1 VINLSQIINKNIKI
15 PIIEIVEPIVEIIF
29 HVVKA
34 SG

>member
-1 VINLSQIINKNIKI
+1 VIKLSQIIKINMRI
-15 PIIEIVEPIVEIIF
+15 PIIEIVDPIVEIIF